1 MFLKIHSTDG
11 SCHHI
16 KMDQISLL
24 FRDNNKQC
32 WILIGQ
38 HSIQIGEHEYDT
50 LIDKFNTW
58 WTIEE
63 IKSQN
68 KIPMDLKIEDLQLT
82 IRTANCFKN
91 MGVVYVHQLLKKTD
105 VDLLRSKNFG
115 RKSLNEIK
123 EILRDRFDAKLG
135 ELK

>member
-63 IKSQN
+63 IKPQN
-68 KIPMDLKIEDLQLT
+68 KIPMDLKIEDLQLSV
-82 IRTANCFKN
+82 RTANCLHNAGTVF
-91 MGVVYVHQLLKKTD
+91 VHELLKKTEE
-105 VDLLRSKNFG
+105 DLRKTKNFG
-115 RKSLNEIK
+115 RKPLNEIK